1 MRNCEIGLKGFDLTY
16 FREAYTSE
24 RWIVRI
30 YEVLAPTNRDSKL
43 KTRFSDSKPAAL
55 PKGRNS
61 AQTKMVEMPNI

>member
-30 YEVLAPTNRDSKL
+30 YEVLKPTNRDSKL

-61 AQTKMVEMPNI
+61 ARTKMVEMPTM